1 MATAAGPPVDP
12 EQLRAHAAQLDR
24 LRVRLGQ
31 IRVSGR
37 EIEKGQAAFG
47 VLCGWI
53 LTGLGDRYQ
62 KHDELLAYVE
72 ETFLLTVRGLRRVAA
87 GEQPL
92 AEMVGQP
99 DESTAD
105 EDAPSAP
112 EIIDGVLETV
122 NSREWVE
129 PLLAEAAP
137 VAEFVA
143 PVTGTFTLL
152 RAGGLEY
159 ATTHVEPLRRLLDD
173 LTGAP
178 EVVAEQADHWD
189 VMAGDL
195 RRMASDLQ
203 WCLAG
208 AFPGPERA
216 DVRAYLDI
224 MAHNVEALRGL
235 AATSAAMTLI
245 TRSAGD
251 LILLARDIVRGLI
264 GDLFAR
270 VILWAAGSPEVVT
283 RPVLMARLGSL
294 VTAAWRIDAYVTAL
308 TTSIANLSRSIDG

>member
-1 MATAAGPPVDP
+1 MATAAGPPVGP

-31 IRVSGR
+31 VRLTGR
-37 EIEKGQAAFG
+37 QIEKGQTAFG
-47 VLCGWI
+47 ALCGWI

-72 ETFLLTVRGLRRVAA
+72 ETLVLTVRGLRRVAA

-99 DESTAD
+99 DESSAD

-112 EIIDGVLETV
+112 EIIDGVLEAV
-122 NSREWVE
+122 NSRDWVE

-137 VAEFVA
+137 VAEFA
-143 PVTGTFTLL
+143 TPVTGVFMLL
-152 RAGGLEY
+152 RTGGLEY

-173 LTGAP
+173 LTGTP
-178 EVVAEQADHWD
+178 EVVADQAGHWD

-195 RRMASDLQ
+195 RRLASDLE

-208 AFPGPERA
+208 AFPGPERP

-224 MAHNVEALRGL
+224 MANNVEALRGL
-235 AATSAAMTLI
+235 AATSTAMTLI

-270 VILWAAGSPEVVT
+270 ASLWVIDSPEVVT
-283 RPVLMARLGSL
+283 RPVLVARLASL
-294 VTAAWRIDAYVTAL
+294 VTAAWRINAYVTAL